1 MIIKIG
7 TRATKLALAQTELFI
22 KKLAYNGVQCEI
34 VKCSTKGDEIKDR
47 PLYDIGGKGLFV
59 KDIEDRLLTGE
70 IDIAIHSLKDV
81 PGNLDNRFKIAG
93 VMKRGAPEDVFISP
107 ENFSLDNIP
116 TGSRIGTCSPRRA
129 AQVMHIRPDL
139 KVVAMRGN
147 VDTRL
152 SKLAN
157 KQADAMILAQAG
169 LQRLGINIPREV
181 LNPNYFIPAVGQGV
195 IACEI
200 LAERNDLISL
210 LSPAFDKETYEII
223 TAERAFLAEFNGG
236 CNLPLAA
243 YVIKQ
248 GNKFHG
254 KFMISD
260 EFGESLVTKSETS
273 LSGELPEEFGYRIAR
288 YFLDNPEYN
297 FILEYLL

>member
-1 MIIKIG
+1 MVIKVG
-7 TRATKLALAQTELFI
+7 TRATKLALTQTEIFVR
-22 KKLAYNGVQCEI
+22 KLADSGIQCEI
-34 VKCSTKGDEIKDR
+34 IKCSTKGDEIKDR

-81 PGNLDNRFKIAG
+81 PGNLDKRFKIAG
-93 VMKRGAPEDVFISP
+93 VMKRGSPEDVFISLD
-107 ENFSLDNIP
+107 NFSLDNIP
-116 TGSRIGTCSPRRA
+116 SGSKIGTCSPRRA

-139 KVVAMRGN
+139 KVVTMRGN
-147 VDTRL
+147 VETRL
-152 SKLAN
+152 SKLAGN
-157 KQADAMILAQAG
+157 QADAIILAEAG
-169 LQRLGINIPREV
+169 LQRLGLDISRDI
-181 LNPNYFIPAVGQGV
+181 LSPNYFIPAVGQGV

-200 LAERNDLISL
+200 LAERDDLISL
-210 LSPAFDKETYEII
+210 LSPAFDKETYEVI

-243 YVIKQ
+243 YIIKQ

-260 EFGESLVTKSETS
+260 EFGENLVIKSETS
-273 LSGELPEEFGYRIAR
+273 FSNELPEEFGYRLAR
-288 YFLDNPEYN
+288 YFLDNPEYS